1 MDRAEPGA
9 VPHLRDPAAGEIMDA
24 QRKRNAKLAW
34 TIAAIPL
41 FFFVMVF
48 VKRIWFN

>member
-1 MDRAEPGA
+1 MQQPGKSNVKTALA
-9 VPHLRDPAAGEIMDA
+9 VAL
-24 QRKRNAKLAW
+24 
-34 TIAAIPL
+34 IPL

>member
-1 MDRAEPGA
+1 MSDQKKSN
-9 VPHLRDPAAGEIMDA
+9 V
-24 QRKRNAKLAW
+24 KLAW
-34 TIAAIPL
+34 TIAMIPL